1 MSSVAIELD
10 RADRLDA
17 RPIRLFAN
25 VVELLE
31 VAHEVFERDREAAK
45 ASISQATCML
55 RSELQRQEAVT
66 KFDGGAGKLAGWQVL
81 RLRAYVEAHL
91 GDPIQVKDLS
101 EVARRS
107 TAHFCRAFKRTFGQT
122 PHAYVTDCR
131 LQRAKHLMLESV
143 EPLSVIALL
152 CGFTDQAHLSKLFR
166 QHTGETPGAWRRR
179 RAFVEDG
186 ALPVTAMHA

>member
-1 MSSVAIELD
+1 MSAVAIELE
-10 RADRLDA
+10 RTDRLDA

-31 VAHEVFERDREAAK
+31 VAHEAFERDREAAK
-45 ASISQATCML
+45 ASISQAACML
-55 RSELQRQEAVT
+55 RSELQRHEAAIRD
-66 KFDGGAGKLAGWQVL
+66 DGGTGKLAGWQVL

-91 GDPIQVKDLS
+91 GESVRVKDLS
-101 EVARRS
+101 KVARRS

-122 PHAYVTDCR
+122 PHAYVTGCR
-131 LQRAKHLMLESV
+131 LQRAKSLMLESE
-143 EPLSVIALL
+143 EPLSGIALL

-179 RAFVEDG
+179 RAFAEDG
-186 ALPVTAMHA
+186 LAAASPLHA